1 MNGPGAFILA
11 FWGGLLSFLSPCIL
25 PLLPGYLSY
34 ISGVG
39 VEEVQQ
45 GENWK
50 TVLAAAVLFVLGFS
64 IIFVALGATA
74 SFIGSLLQPYQR
86 TLERVAGIFIIV
98 MAFAMIGIF
107 NIPQFYQE
115 KRFHIGREFGIWSS
129 FPLGMAFGFGWAPCI
144 GPILTSIYAL
154 ATQEGTAQRGAL
166 LLFVYALGLGIPFL
180 LVALFAGRMF
190 ETLSWFKQHFVAIN
204 RLSGSILL
212 VMGVFLVMGR
222 WVQLVTPVMRWYA
235 DHLNIG

>member
-115 KRFHIGREFGIWSS
+115 KRFHMGAVHRSDPHVDLRPGHAGGDGAAGR
-129 FPLGMAFGFGWAPCI
+129 PAAVRLCLGAGHTIPAG
-144 GPILTSIYAL
+144 
-154 ATQEGTAQRGAL
+154 GAL
-166 LLFVYALGLGIPFL
+166 RRPHVRDAVMVQAAFRGHQPAEREHFAGDGGVSCHGALGAAGHARDAMVCRPFEYWL
-180 LVALFAGRMF
+180 AEAADVA
-190 ETLSWFKQHFVAIN
+190 
-204 RLSGSILL
+204 
-212 VMGVFLVMGR
+212 
-222 WVQLVTPVMRWYA
+222 
-235 DHLNIG
+235 